1 MKNVINWTI
10 GSFFRTIGR
19 IIAYIIIGALIA
31 FAFTYNPKA
40 ATLTSHDTYTGREY
54 PLPSI
59 ISSYGSNNTY
69 SYSTGVPDSQG
80 RYLFDTGTIG
90 NTINGKSW
98 YFSFGFNYSLTAEK
112 YYDVVINFKSYD
124 LKSNVNTSSIVLF
137 SGTSPSNLSSNYI
150 SLIGVTN
157 TATSSS
163 NTNKLT
169 IRIYANTAVQYWG
182 IDIKSDGTSTG
193 NITSV
198 NNFGISSITINTVDI
213 SNSDAI
219 INNQTNNTTNI
230 INNNNENTQQIIDN
244 QNELLGQKCGN
255 LYNYSNY
262 ENGSIGNNSTSD
274 TLSSS
279 SQALTTNWIQ
289 VDPNTT
295 YYLNGDY
302 NRVRWQLKNG
312 STITYGGID
321 SSVNTGNNSYLRV
334 YYYWSDNGATTGA
347 EHKISVSK
355 SNSYCEYGTYSSK
368 LDETNTSIN
377 NLNDTINNDSINDN
391 DIQTALN
398 GLEIPQTSYGPFQAF
413 LTIPLQWVQTILSA
427 NQACNAIVLPLPF
440 VNQNL
445 TLPCMTSFWESLGAL
460 GVLIQALWIA
470 VVAVRIFN
478 GLFLLTIE
486 TLDTNPNSAVELTK
500 IKSWEL

>member
-19 IIAYIIIGALIA
+19 IIAYIAIGSLIL
-31 FAFTYNPKA
+31 FAFSYKPKA

-137 SGTSPSNLSSNYI
+137 SGSSPSNLSSNYV

-169 IRIYANTAVQYWG
+169 IRIYANSAVQYWG

-198 NNFGISSITINTVDI
+198 NNFGISSITINSVDI
-213 SNSDAI
+213 TNSNAI
-219 INNQTNNTTNI
+219 INNQTNNTQNI
-230 INNNNENTQQIIDN
+230 INNNNENTQQIIDS
-244 QNELLGQKCGN
+244 QNELLGQRCSNLFNKNSVLNNTTFDSSGN
-255 LYNYSNY
+255 AFTANGFFATSDYIEVSPSTQYSLDSYNGYRVVEYNSSKSFIQRLFDVRYFTTSANTYYIKLSGNTSN
-262 ENGSIGNNSTSD
+262 INSTM
-274 TLSSS
+274 LVQGFSSK
-279 SQALTTNWIQ
+279 
-289 VDPNTT
+289 P
-295 YYLNGDY
+295 
-302 NRVRWQLKNG
+302 
-312 STITYGGID
+312 
-321 SSVNTGNNSYLRV
+321 
-334 YYYWSDNGATTGA
+334 
-347 EHKISVSK
+347 
-355 SNSYCEYGTYSSK
+355 YCEYGSYSSK
-368 LDETNTSIN
+368 LDETNSSIN
-377 NLNDTINNDSINDN
+377 NLNDTINDDSINDN

-427 NQACNAIVLPLPF
+427 NQSCEPIVLPLPF

-445 TLPCMTSFWESLGAL
+445 TLPCMTPFWTSLGAL
-460 GVLIQALWIA
+460 GTLIQALWIA